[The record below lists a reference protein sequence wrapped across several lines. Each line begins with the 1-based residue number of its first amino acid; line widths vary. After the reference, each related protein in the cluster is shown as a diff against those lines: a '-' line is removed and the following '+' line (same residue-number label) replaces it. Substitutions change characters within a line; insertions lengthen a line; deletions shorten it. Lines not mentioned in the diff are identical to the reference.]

1 MDTLKSFRISP
12 LVFLGVA
19 LLFSLGCALTDVG
32 SAPESQTPSAPAATQ
47 PPGSQGTGATRVPG
61 APTRPAGGNTPTP
74 APPRSPDS
82 LLLPFVGGDP
92 PTLDPAV
99 AQDSTSAEVI
109 VEIYSGLVTI
119 DKDLKVVP
127 DIAESWTVSDDKK
140 TYTFKLRAGVKFHDG
155 KAVTA
160 QDFKY
165 SIERAAD
172 PATESPVADSYLG
185 DIVGVQ
191 QKLRRQ
197 ATDVSGVKVV
207 DDLTVAITIDAP
219 KTYFLAKLTYPT
231 AFIVDK
237 ANVDSG
243 GRTWYLKPNGTGPF
257 KLNNYAFGQQIELGR
272 NNAFYGTPKPQVKT
286 ITLSISG
293 GSFMTR
299 YENNEL
305 DSTFVSV
312 VDIDRVLDTTNPLN
326 KELTIAPKFSID
338 YIGFNVTKPPFDDVK
353 VRQAFNMA
361 IDKKTIADVVL
372 KKTAQPAYG
381 VLPPK
386 FPGFNDSLKGL
397 TYNPDMAKQL
407 IKDSKYG
414 DVSKLPE
421 ITLYISGAG
430 GSAGPETQ
438 AIVEM
443 IKQNIGVDVSIQQQE
458 FAAFLGE
465 LNKRPNSFQ
474 MYSIG
479 WIADYPDPQD
489 FLDILF
495 HGTSLD
501 NHTGYNNPVLNKLLE
516 DARVETDSK
525 KRIDQYQQA
534 EQIIVTDAV
543 WIPLFVGD
551 DYWLTKPYVKGMIY
565 PPFVIP
571 RLKYVSISR

>member
-1 MDTLKSFRISP
+1 MITHKTFRISP
-12 LVFLGVA
+12 LVLLGLA
-19 LLFSLGCALTDVG
+19 LLFSIGCALTDVG
-32 SAPESQTPSAPAATQ
+32 SSAPTPQAGGSTAAT
-47 PPGSQGTGATRVPG
+47 PPGSLGAGATRVPG
-61 APTRPAGGNTPTP
+61 TPTRPAARAPLP
-74 APPRSPDS
+74 AGPHSTDS

-99 AQDSTSAEVI
+99 AQDATSAEVI
-109 VEIYSGLVTI
+109 VELYSGLVSI
-119 DKDLKVVP
+119 DKDLKIVP
-127 DIAESWTVSDDKK
+127 DIAESWTISDDRK
-140 TYTFKLRAGVKFHDG
+140 TYTFKLRADAKFHDG
-155 KAVTA
+155 KPVTA

-165 SIERAAD
+165 SLERAAA

-197 ATDVSGVKVV
+197 ATELSGVKVI
-207 DDLTVAITIDAP
+207 DERTLAITIDAP

-231 AFIVDK
+231 AFVVDK
-237 ANVDSG
+237 ANVDKG
-243 GRTWYLKPNGTGPF
+243 GRTWYLKPNGTGPY
-257 KLNNYAFGQQIELGR
+257 KLNAYNFGQQIVLGR
-272 NNAFYGTPKPQVKT
+272 NDAFYGTPKPQVKT

-305 DSTFVSV
+305 DATFVSI
-312 VDIDRVLDTTNPLN
+312 VDIDRVLDTTNSLN
-326 KELTIAPKFSID
+326 KELTVAPKFSID

-381 VLPPK
+381 ILPPK
-386 FPGFNDSLKGL
+386 FPGFNDNLKGL
-397 TYNPDMAKQL
+397 TYDPEKAKQL

-414 DVSKLPE
+414 DPSKLPE
-421 ITLYISGAG
+421 ITLYISGG
-430 GSAGPETQ
+430 GGGAGPQTQ

-458 FAAFLGE
+458 FASFLQE

-495 HGTSLD
+495 HGASLD
-501 NHTGYNNPVLNKLLE
+501 NHTSYNNPAVNKLLE
-516 DARVETDSK
+516 DARVELDPK
-525 KRIDQYQQA
+525 KRIDLYQQA
-534 EQIIVTDAV
+534 EQLLVSDAV

-551 DYWLTKPYVKGMIY
+551 EYWLTKPYVKGLIF

-571 RLKYVSISR
+571 KLKYVSLSP

>member
-12 LVFLGVA
+12 LVFLGLA

-140 TYTFKLRAGVKFHDG
+140 TYTFKLRADAKFHDG

-272 NNAFYGTPKPQVKT
+272 NDAFYGTPKPQVKT